1 MAQDLPTR
9 ELAQFLGQLPVF
21 DRLNSTERQ
30 TLLGKC
36 RLHALDHRQVMQAA
50 GDPHH
55 HLWVIVTGE
64 IAMVARSTDGEEMTL
79 AIFGPG
85 STSSWIAL
93 FHDTPAERN
102 LVGAGNSHIL
112 GIPRHVALKLL
123 EDHPALYP
131 LVLKIEATRFRAA
144 LNLQQ
149 HNLVRERP
157 RRIAGLLLMLV
168 EMSGVK
174 QQAHEVHLTSQE
186 LARMAHCSRQSLHQA
201 IKVLTE
207 ARVVTQ
213 RYGYLEIL
221 DTTKLRRIYEGQDA
235 RDLRG
240 RTQ

>member
-36 RLHALDHRQVMQAA
+36 RLHSLDQRQVMQAA

-168 EMSGVK
+168 EMSGVE

-221 DTTKLRRIYEGQDA
+221 DTTKLRRIYEG
-235 RDLRG
+235 RRSESNN
-240 RTQ
+240 

>member
-9 ELAQFLGQLPVF
+9 ELVQFLGQLPVF
-21 DRLNSTERQ
+21 ERLSTAERQ
-30 TLLGKC
+30 TLLGQC
-36 RLHALDHRQVMQAA
+36 RLHALDQRRVMQAA

-64 IAMVARSTDGEEMTL
+64 IAMVGRSADGEEMTL

-112 GIPRHVALKLL
+112 GVPRKVALKLL
-123 EDHPALYP
+123 EDRPGLYP
-131 LVLKIEATRFRAA
+131 LVLKIEANRFRAA

-157 RRIAGLLLMLV
+157 RRVAGLLLMLI
-168 EMSGVK
+168 EMSGVR
-174 QQAHEVHLTSQE
+174 QQRQEVHLTSHE

-201 IKVLTE
+201 IKLLTE
-207 ARVVTQ
+207 KGVVKQ
-213 RYGYLEIL
+213 RYGHLEIL
-221 DTTKLRRIYEGQDA
+221 DIERLKQIYAGS
-235 RDLRG
+235 LN
-240 RTQ
+240 

>member
-1 MAQDLPTR
+1 
-9 ELAQFLGQLPVF
+9 
-21 DRLNSTERQ
+21 
-30 TLLGKC
+30 
-36 RLHALDHRQVMQAA
+36 MQAA

-102 LVGAGNSHIL
+102 LVGAGDSHIL

-131 LVLKIEATRFRAA
+131 VVLKIEATRFRAA

-157 RRIAGLLLMLV
+157 RRIAGLLLMLI

-174 QQAHEVHLTSQE
+174 RQTHEVHLTSQE
-186 LARMAHCSRQSLHQA
+186 LARMAHCSRQSLYEA
-201 IKVLTE
+201 IKLLAE
-207 ARVVTQ
+207 QGVVRQ
-213 RYGYLEIL
+213 RYGYLEVL
-221 DTTKLRRIYEGQDA
+221 DTEKLQLIYAGQE
-235 RDLRG
+235 
-240 RTQ
+240 

>member
-1 MAQDLPTR
+1 MAQDLPTGK
-9 ELAQFLGQLPVF
+9 LVQFLGQIPVF
-21 DRLNSTERQ
+21 ECLSATERQ
-30 TLLGKC
+30 NLLGQC
-36 RLHALDHRQVMQAA
+36 RLHALDQRQVMQAA

-64 IAMVARSTDGEEMTL
+64 IAMVASSADGEEMTL

-102 LVGAGNSHIL
+102 LVGAGKSHIL
-112 GIPRHVALKLL
+112 GIPRKIALKLL

-131 LVLKIEATRFRAA
+131 LVLKIEANRFRAA

-157 RRIAGLLLMLV
+157 RRVAGLLLMLI

-174 QQAHEVHLTSQE
+174 QQIHQVHLTSQE
-186 LARMAHCSRQSLHQA
+186 LARMAHCSRQSLYESIKLLSQQA
-201 IKVLTE
+201 
-207 ARVVTQ
+207 VVRQ
-213 RYGYLEIL
+213 HYGYLEVL
-221 DTTKLRRIYEGQDA
+221 DTEKLQRIYAGQD
-235 RDLRG
+235 
-240 RTQ
+240 

>member
-9 ELAQFLGQLPVF
+9 ELTQFLGQLPVF
-21 DRLNSTERQ
+21 ERLSTAERQ
-30 TLLGKC
+30 TLLGQC
-36 RLHALDHRQVMQAA
+36 RLHALDQRRVMQAA

-102 LVGAGNSHIL
+102 LVGAGDSHIL

-186 LARMAHCSRQSLHQA
+186 LARMAHCSRQSLHRA

-221 DTTKLRRIYEGQDA
+221 DTTKLRRIYEG
-235 RDLRG
+235 RRSESNI
-240 RTQ
+240 